1 MAQNTARGTPA
12 RVLLL
17 FALLTGGVV
26 VAAWRD
32 SLRRAELEHV
42 TWPTAVGDTVF
53 HKPADL
59 PVRAAIHGG
68 VFLLEEVP
76 GENLQR
82 RDDGMFRVPLA
93 VAEPRLYTISESWPA
108 GEVPPLYLKTAHGEY
123 VKVAL
128 RRPEQP

>member
-32 SLRRAELEHV
+32 SLRRTELERV
-42 TWPTAVGDTVF
+42 TWPTAVGDTAF
-53 HKPADL
+53 HQPGDL
-59 PVRAAIHGG
+59 PLPLAIPGG
-68 VFLLEEVP
+68 DFSLVEVP

-82 RDDGMFRVPLA
+82 RDDAIFRVPLA
-93 VAEPRLYTISESWPA
+93 VSEPRLYTISESWPA
-108 GEVPPLYLKTAHGEY
+108 GEVPPLYLKTALGEY
-123 VKVAL
+123 VKVSL
-128 RRPEQP
+128 RRAEQP